1 MKLTKEEFERTRTD
15 SSFELFLDEIKAE
28 QTRKKYVR
36 TLRKILCDILEDFLD
51 GTTLEQRSNHLVNT
65 AKKNPEWTQ
74 DLMINLSKKL
84 RERTRLSKHTPD
96 YLNPSTIPNYFK
108 PLKKL
113 FDMNDVS
120 FNWKRIYSTFPELD
134 NADSTREWKREE
146 IQQMLKFSNGA
157 IDRCIILIAASS
169 GIRLGGFRLISDPF
183 VIL

>member
-15 SSFELFLDEIKAE
+15 SAFELFLDGIKAE

-84 RERTRLSKHTPD
+84 RENQTVKTHSRLPQPKHD
-96 YLNPSTIPNYFK
+96 S
-108 PLKKL
+108 KL
-113 FDMNDVS
+113 F
-120 FNWKRIYSTFPELD
+120 
-134 NADSTREWKREE
+134 
-146 IQQMLKFSNGA
+146 Q
-157 IDRCIILIAASS
+157 AAQKA
-169 GIRLGGFRLISDPF
+169 L
-183 VIL
+183 